1 MFSGLDK
8 LMFSLKFLQKCSIW
22 FILTLLAIIL
32 CVWIAGIFW
41 LPGFIHREVSDFG
54 GRIGYQIRYETLN
67 VHPLRLV
74 MDIENIRLS
83 KAGGIEFFSLNKI
96 SVGLNGSKLL
106 RGELGFDEISLEQP
120 SVLLERVVNK
130 DKPSGWNWQEFVAA
144 VKNATPKHD
153 DSKKSDPIKIS
164 ISKLGVHNA
173 KLSISDSVSEV
184 KEVLNSFSVE
194 LLDVAN
200 YDSSGQVDG
209 IRGQYDLSLGGL
221 DFLVPGTRKKIHYE
235 KVLLDGHLSNPKLE
249 ILGVELNLKL
259 DDGKLNSNWELNSN
273 TSSVNGK
280 ITLDSLS
287 LVPFV
292 PLLPANKDLSSQ
304 SGLLNADL
312 TVQSEKG
319 LISVSGNM
327 NLLDVSIL
335 EVGEKVPLLTWK
347 KGAIGGFEFK
357 KVGVDKTNLSIDE
370 VVLVQ
375 PQLRFEINEAGFSN
389 FRRLFAK
396 DKQDIPVTQEKEA
409 STKNRFILDMRS
421 VKLQDGAMYFS
432 DLAMRPSFKVDIR
445 KFNAALLGISNVPG
459 RFASI
464 AMDGVVADSGSMRA
478 KGQMSFDDPRRNHD
492 VAILFRNLPLN
503 AGNPVLMNFAGYQ
516 INDGRI
522 DLTLDYKSKD
532 GELKGGNRFVIK
544 GIELGD
550 EVPEFEGK
558 KLPLGLAIALLE
570 DSDRIIDVSINIAG
584 NVDSPEFSASGL
596 VWQAIKNVLSNVATA
611 PFRALASLM
620 GIENADAV
628 NAVLGE
634 SIFLSDDQNHLEKFG
649 EILSKKPNAT
659 LELIG
664 TFDSAADR
672 QELSR
677 AKADSAILKDAGF
690 KVSTGEPLP
699 NPSLSDPRVQSGIKS
714 AYADKIGRIKL
725 TQRILMLSD
734 NEERYQKLRD
744 ELIEAYSATDDDL
757 KALAAERSKTAK
769 DIMMKGN
776 PGLNERIE
784 LGDVQEVNSNK
795 DGVPLLVQL
804 KIK

>member
-1 MFSGLDK
+1 
-8 LMFSLKFLQKCSIW
+8 MFSLKFLRKWSIRL
-22 FILTLLAIIL
+22 ILVLVAIIACIWL
-32 CVWIAGIFW
+32 AGLFW
-41 LPGFIHREVSDFG
+41 LPGFINREVSDFG
-54 GRIGYQIRYETLN
+54 SRIGYQIRYETLN
-67 VHPLRLV
+67 IHPLRLRV
-74 MDIENIRLS
+74 DLENFHLS
-83 KAGGIEFFSLNKI
+83 KTGGVEFFSLNKL

-106 RGELGFDEISLEQP
+106 IGELGFNEITLEQP
-120 SVLLERVVNK
+120 SVLLERGVYKV
-130 DKPSGWNWQEFVAA
+130 KPAGWNWQEFVAA
-144 VKNATPKHD
+144 VKNALPKQE
-153 DSKKSDPIKIS
+153 DSKKPNPIKIS
-164 ISKLGVHNA
+164 VSKLSVHKA
-173 KLSISDSVSEV
+173 RLSIADSVSEV

-200 YDSSGQVDG
+200 YDSNGQVDG

-235 KVLLDGHLSNPKLE
+235 KVLVDGHLTNPQRE
-249 ILGVELNLKL
+249 ILGAELNLKL
-259 DDGKLNSNWELNSN
+259 DDGKINSTWELNSSTN
-273 TSSVNGK
+273 SALGK
-280 ITLDSLS
+280 IKLDGLS
-287 LVPFV
+287 LIPFV
-292 PLLPANKDLSSQ
+292 PLLPANKDLSAQ
-304 SGLLNADL
+304 GGLLNADL
-312 TVQSEKG
+312 VVQSEKD
-319 LISVSGNM
+319 LTSISGNVS
-327 NLLDVSIL
+327 LLDVSIL

-347 KGAIGGFEFK
+347 KGNIGRFEFK
-357 KVGVDKTNLSIDE
+357 KVGTDKTSLTIDE
-370 VVLVQ
+370 VAIVQ

-396 DKQDIPVTQEKEA
+396 DKPDIPALSENNA
-409 STKNRFILDMRS
+409 SPKNQFILDMRL
-421 VKLQDGAMYFS
+421 VKLQDGAMFFS

-445 KFNAALLGISNVPG
+445 KFNAALLGVSNMPG

-464 AMDGVVADSGSMRA
+464 AMDGVVAGSGSMRA

-492 VAILFRNLPLN
+492 VSVLFRNVPLS
-503 AGNPVLMNFAGYQ
+503 AGNPVLMTFAGYQ

-522 DLTLDYKSKD
+522 DLTLNYKSKD
-532 GELKGGNRFVIK
+532 GDLKGGNRFVIK
-544 GIELGD
+544 SIELGD
-550 EVPEFEGK
+550 EVPNFEGK

-570 DSDRIIDVSINIAG
+570 DSDRIIDVNINIAG

-596 VWQAIKNVLSNVATA
+596 VWQAIKTVLSNVATA

-634 SIFLSDDQNHLEKFG
+634 SIFLSEDQEHLEKFG
-649 EILSKKPNAT
+649 EILSKRPNAT

-664 TFDSAADR
+664 TFDPSADR

-677 AKADSAILKDAGF
+677 AKADAAILKDAGF
-690 KVSTGEPLP
+690 KISLGEPLP
-699 NPSLSDPRVQSGIKS
+699 NLSLSDPRVQTGIKS
-714 AYADKIGRIKL
+714 VYADKIGRFKL

-744 ELIEAYSATDDDL
+744 ELIEAYAATDDDL
-757 KALAAERSKTAK
+757 KAVAAERSKTAK
-769 DIMMKGN
+769 DIMVKGN

-784 LGDVQEVNSNK
+784 LGEPQEVSANK